1 LKLERTSTVSIG
13 DERKREE
20 HDGDQRWEEEGETLF
35 FFGYKEKHCICRERT
50 TIFFYNILF

>member
-1 LKLERTSTVSIG
+1 VSIG

-35 FFGYKEKHCICRERT
+35 FFGYEEKHCICRERT